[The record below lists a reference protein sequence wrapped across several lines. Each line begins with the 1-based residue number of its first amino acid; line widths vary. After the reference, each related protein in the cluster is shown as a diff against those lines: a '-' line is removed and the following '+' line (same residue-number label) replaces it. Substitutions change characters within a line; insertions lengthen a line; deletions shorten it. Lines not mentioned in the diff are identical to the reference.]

1 MRLHVIPVAG
11 NRACQVKQPGTPPQL
26 IHRNTMLDVDVMI
39 GSRPLP
45 WDYGTR
51 NLFRRPGRSLLTML
65 GLAIVVFIVFLM
77 MSFIRGLTVSLAAS
91 GEPAVV
97 LVHSRGA
104 AENIENS
111 TIPGNGPALL
121 SASVKG
127 VDSIFGQACISPE
140 IYLGTEVSTEN
151 LQEPALGLVRGVT
164 LGAPLVRK
172 RFQLIEGDWPGPGEV
187 LVGKLVATKLGLS
200 AADLSIGRRLMFEG
214 RSWTICGRFV
224 AHGAAFESELW
235 CRVEDLQQAM
245 KRQDLSLIA
254 VAVKDLESMR
264 DVQEFCQERVD
275 LEWQATSEAS
285 YYASLQTHYGPVKM
299 AALLI
304 VILVAGAGVFAGLN
318 TMYGAVV
325 GRVRELAMLQTV
337 GFSRR
342 AIALSILQEGI
353 LLGAA
358 GSLLASAAAVLLLNG
373 AAVRFTMGAF
383 ALQVDSFV
391 MLSGLSVG
399 LIMGVVG
406 ALPPAWQVLRLPIVD
421 GLKAF

>member
-1 MRLHVIPVAG
+1 
-11 NRACQVKQPGTPPQL
+11 
-26 IHRNTMLDVDVMI
+26 MI
-39 GSRPLP
+39 GFRPLP
-45 WDYGTR
+45 WDYATR

-65 GLAIVVFIVFLM
+65 GLSIVVFIVFLM
-77 MSFIRGLTVSLAAS
+77 VSFVRGLTVSLAAS
-91 GEPAVV
+91 GDPTVV

-104 AENIENS
+104 SENIENS
-111 TIPGNGPALL
+111 TIPGNGAALL
-121 SASVKG
+121 SASVNG
-127 VDSIFGQACISPE
+127 VDSMFGQVCTSPE
-140 IYLGTEVSTEN
+140 IYLGTEVVTEN
-151 LQEPALGLVRGVT
+151 LHEPAMGLVRGVT

-172 RFQLIEGDWPGPGEV
+172 RFQLLAGDWPRAGEV
-187 LVGKLVATKLGLS
+187 LVGRLVATKLGMS
-200 AADLSIGRRLMFEG
+200 TADLSIGRRLTFEG
-214 RSWTICGRFV
+214 RSWTICGQFV
-224 AHGAAFESELW
+224 AQGAAFESELW

-254 VAVKDLESMR
+254 VAVKDLDTVR

-275 LEWQATSEAS
+275 LEWQATSEAA

-304 VILVAGAGVFAGLN
+304 VLLVAGAGIFAGLN

-353 LLGAA
+353 LLAAA

-373 AAVRFTMGAF
+373 TAVRFTMGAF

-391 MLSGLSVG
+391 MLSGLFVG
-399 LIMGVVG
+399 LIMGLVG
-406 ALPPAWQVLRLPIVD
+406 ALPPAWQALRLPIVD